1 MAKVLLLY
9 STTDGHTVEICKRL
23 ASVIENAGD
32 TVEIEN
38 LTGMASI
45 NRWSMSS

>member
-38 LTGMASI
+38 LKDGPTLEG
-45 NRWSMSS
+45 RDFLG